1 MATQRKISWS
11 QYLLLLSAG
20 LLLNGCEGEPPIAA
34 APPPTLVTIADVKS
48 TTVSDT
54 SEYVATL
61 EGIENALIRPR
72 VSGWVTQVFA
82 QLGDVVREGDRLI
95 QIDQSRQKAVLDG
108 SVAQIE
114 TARADLEGSRAQL
127 ESQLAER
134 SRLVSERDL
143 NSERAALDNAK
154 ASRLAQLQEKQRL
167 IAELNNLSEQA
178 RVADAQANLLARKQ
192 EKERLLAELALNSE
206 RSKLDD
212 AKAALKAELATLERT
227 QAQLKYRQIEWERY
241 QKLYEEGVVATERYD
256 VVTRDLRS
264 AEADVDNRQEQVNS
278 NQARVASAEKDLQRR
293 VQTLEA
299 QIATQDELI
308 KAAAAQVESAQA
320 DLSRRVSTLNVQIAT
335 QDEVIKA
342 ADAQVEGA
350 LKNLQRRVSTLDAQI
365 ASQDKV
371 VSAQQ
376 SKIDSLAGVVN
387 RTQANATAEQV
398 QLQYYDVTAPVS
410 GVLGAVNV
418 KVGDFVDSQTEV
430 TSIQDN
436 RVLEVKLNL
445 PVSRQSQI
453 RNGTRLRLYD
463 AQTGEFIINSNIT
476 YIDPSA
482 GSQTQTVFV
491 KSQINNTNNRLR
503 SNQRVRVQVF
513 WEEKPGL
520 TIPSTAV
527 LQLGSQSFVFLAQ
540 EKLVDGQKRTIAVQQ
555 PVQLGSRQDQAIEVI
570 SGLVA
575 SDRIVTNGVVKL
587 QNGAPI
593 TDQSRTNPS
602 PNSSPSPSN

>member
-1 MATQRKISWS
+1 M
-11 QYLLLLSAG
+11 
-20 LLLNGCEGEPPIAA
+20 
-34 APPPTLVTIADVKS
+34 
-48 TTVSDT
+48 
-54 SEYVATL
+54 
-61 EGIENALIRPR
+61 
-72 VSGWVTQVFA
+72 
-82 QLGDVVREGDRLI
+82 
-95 QIDQSRQKAVLDG
+95 
-108 SVAQIE
+108 
-114 TARADLEGSRAQL
+114 
-127 ESQLAER
+127 
-134 SRLVSERDL
+134 
-143 NSERAALDNAK
+143 
-154 ASRLAQLQEKQRL
+154 
-167 IAELNNLSEQA
+167 
-178 RVADAQANLLARKQ
+178 
-192 EKERLLAELALNSE
+192 AELALNSE
-206 RSKLDD
+206 RSKLED
-212 AKAALKAELATLERT
+212 AKAALKAELATLDRVK
-227 QAQLKYRQIEWERY
+227 AQVNYREIEWERY
-241 QKLYEEGVVATERYD
+241 RKLYEEGVVATEKYD
-256 VVTRDLRS
+256 LVTRDLSQVQAELTNQEEQIRS
-264 AEADVDNRQEQVNS
+264 MR
-278 NQARVASAEKDLQRR
+278 ARVDSAQSDLERR
-293 VQTLEA
+293 VQTLQA

-308 KAAAAQVESAQA
+308 KAAQAQVDAAQSDLNRKVSTLNAQIGMQDEVIKSADAQVESALK
-320 DLSRRVSTLNVQIAT
+320 DL
-335 QDEVIKA
+335 E
-342 ADAQVEGA
+342 
-350 LKNLQRRVSTLDAQI
+350 RRVSTLDAQI

-371 VSAQQ
+371 IAAQQ
-376 SKIDSLAGVVN
+376 SKIDSLSGSVN

-418 KVGDFVDSQTEV
+418 KVGDFVDSNKEL

-445 PVSRQSQI
+445 PVTRQSQI

-463 AQTGEFIINSNIT
+463 AQTGQFIINSNIT

-491 KSQINNTNNRLR
+491 KSQINNRDNRLR

-602 PNSSPSPSN
+602 PNSNSNTLSPSPSPSN